1 MAATTAA
8 SGTGSPG
15 GLIADPAGTRPL
27 PGRVDAVTVLSAFVL
42 VLTVVPARF
51 VVGPLGAA
59 GTPAGIMAVLCLG
72 WYLSSMITARTTPLR
87 GPQPV
92 RSVMVLFACSILAAY
107 AAAMGRNLPGLEAN
121 GADRGLIL
129 MLGWIG
135 VALLAADGIPDLER
149 LEAVRRRLVAGG
161 GLIAAVGAFQFFTGV
176 DLAGYLA
183 FPGLTTSTSYTS
195 VLQREEFN
203 RPMATATH
211 PIEFGVVMAMLL
223 PLALH
228 GAVRAGK
235 GRRFRGWLPVALIMI
250 VLPMTVSRSA
260 MLGMVVVGL
269 VVLPVWPAMWRVWA
283 VLVVGLLSVALRAV
297 VPGLIG
303 TLTGLVSS
311 IGSDSST
318 TTRTDDWAV
327 IGEAVA
333 PRPWFGQGFGTYL
346 PQTYRILDNQY
357 LLSLVETGIAGLA
370 VLLVVLVSGWAL
382 ARKARKASADPET
395 RHLAQCFAASMAVA
409 VASYATFDAFSFPM
423 AASLTFL
430 CLGCCGALWRM
441 TRPAS

>member
-1 MAATTAA
+1 MGLLAKPAAA
-8 SGTGSPG
+8 
-15 GLIADPAGTRPL
+15 PAPDGTRPPL
-27 PGRVDAVTVLSAFVL
+27 GRVDAVTVLSVFV
-42 VLTVVPARF
+42 VMLTVVPARF

-72 WYLSSMITARTTPLR
+72 WYLSSMITARTTPIR

-92 RSVMVLFACSILAAY
+92 RSVAVLFGCSILAAY
-107 AAAMGRNLPGLEAN
+107 AAAMGRALPGLEAN

-135 VALLAADGIPDLER
+135 VALLAADGIPSLDR
-149 LEAVRRRLVAGG
+149 LESVRRRLVAGG
-161 GLIAAVGAFQFFTGV
+161 GFIAVLGAVQFFTGF
-176 DLAGYLA
+176 DLAGHLA

-211 PIEFGVVMAMLL
+211 PIEFGVVLAMLL

-228 GAVRAGK
+228 GAIHAEE
-235 GRRFRGWLPVALIMI
+235 GRRFRAWLPVGLIMV

-260 MLGMVVVGL
+260 VLGMVVVGL

-283 VLVVGLLSVALRAV
+283 LLAVGLLSVALRAV

-318 TTRTDDWAV
+318 VTRTNDYAV

-333 PRPWFGQGFGTYL
+333 ERPWFGQGFGTYL

-357 LLSLVETGIAGLA
+357 LLTLVESGLFGLA
-370 VLLVVLVSGWAL
+370 ALLAVLVSGWVL
-382 ARKARKASADPET
+382 ARRSRKASADPVT
-395 RHLAQCFAASMAVA
+395 RHLAQCLAASMAVA
-409 VASYATFDAFSFPM
+409 MASFATFDAFSFPM
-423 AASLTFL
+423 AANLTFL
-430 CLGCCGALWRM
+430 CLGCTGALWRL
-441 TRPAS
+441 TRPAGAAAV

>member
-1 MAATTAA
+1 MGLLAKPAAA
-8 SGTGSPG
+8 PVP
-15 GLIADPAGTRPL
+15 DGTRPPL
-27 PGRVDAVTVLSAFVL
+27 GRVDAVTVLSVFV
-42 VLTVVPARF
+42 VMLTVVPARF

-72 WYLSSMITARTTPLR
+72 WYLSSMITARTTPIR

-92 RSVMVLFACSILAAY
+92 RSVAVLFGCSILAAY
-107 AAAMGRNLPGLEAN
+107 AAAMGRALPGLEAN

-135 VALLAADGIPDLER
+135 VALLAADGIPSLDR

-161 GLIAAVGAFQFFTGV
+161 GFIAVLGAVQFFTGF
-176 DLAGYLA
+176 DLAGHLA

-211 PIEFGVVMAMLL
+211 PIEFGVVLAMLL

-228 GAVRAGK
+228 GAIHAEE
-235 GRRFRGWLPVALIMI
+235 GRRFRAWLPVGLIMV

-260 MLGMVVVGL
+260 VLGMVVVGL

-283 VLVVGLLSVALRAV
+283 LLAVGLLSVALRAV

-318 TTRTDDWAV
+318 VTRTNDYAV

-333 PRPWFGQGFGTYL
+333 ERPWFGQGFGTYL

-357 LLSLVETGIAGLA
+357 LLTLVESGLFGLA
-370 VLLVVLVSGWAL
+370 ALLAVLVSGWVL
-382 ARKARKASADPET
+382 ARRSRKASADPVT
-395 RHLAQCFAASMAVA
+395 RHLAQCLAASMAVA
-409 VASYATFDAFSFPM
+409 MASFATFDAFSFPM
-423 AASLTFL
+423 AANLTFL
-430 CLGCCGALWRM
+430 CLGCTGALWRL
-441 TRPAS
+441 TRPAGAAAV

>member
-1 MAATTAA
+1 MGLPATPAAPAPAA
-8 SGTGSPG
+8 AP
-15 GLIADPAGTRPL
+15 PL
-27 PGRVDAVTVLSAFVL
+27 GRVDAVTVLSVFV
-42 VLTVVPARF
+42 VMLTVVPARF

-72 WYLSSMITARTTPLR
+72 WYASSMITARTTPIR

-92 RSVMVLFACSILAAY
+92 RPVVVLFGCSILAAY
-107 AAAMGRNLPGLEAN
+107 AAAMGRALPGPEAN

-129 MLGWIG
+129 ALGWIG
-135 VALLAADGIPDLER
+135 VALLAADGVPSLDR

-161 GLIAAVGAFQFFTGV
+161 GFIAVLGAVQFFTGF
-176 DLAGYLA
+176 DLAGHLA
-183 FPGLTTSTSYTS
+183 FPGLSTSTSYTS

-211 PIEFGVVMAMLL
+211 PIEFGVVLAMLL

-228 GAVRAGK
+228 GAIHAEEGK
-235 GRRFRGWLPVALIMI
+235 RFRAWLPVGLIMV

-260 MLGMVVVGL
+260 VLGMVVAGL
-269 VVLPVWPAMWRVWA
+269 VVLPIWPAMWRVWA

-303 TLTGLVSS
+303 TLTSLVSS

-318 TTRTDDWAV
+318 VTRTNDYAV

-346 PQTYRILDNQY
+346 PRTYRILDNQY
-357 LLSLVETGIAGLA
+357 LLTLVETGLFGLLA
-370 VLLVVLVSGWAL
+370 LLVVLGSGWVL
-382 ARKARKASADPET
+382 ARKARKASTDPVT

-409 VASYATFDAFSFPM
+409 AAAYATFDAFSFPM
-423 AASLTFL
+423 AANLTFL
-430 CLGCCGALWRM
+430 CLGCIGALWRL
-441 TRPAS
+441 TRPAGKG